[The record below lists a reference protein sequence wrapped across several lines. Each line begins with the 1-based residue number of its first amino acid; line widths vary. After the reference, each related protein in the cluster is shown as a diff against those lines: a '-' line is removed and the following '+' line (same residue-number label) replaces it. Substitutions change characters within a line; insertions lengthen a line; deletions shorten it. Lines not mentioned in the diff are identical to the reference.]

1 MKTKLILSMGILSAM
16 LLSGCG
22 GGSSSDGGSDGGDS
36 LDFTPI
42 VNYTVDATQT
52 YDGKTFITKLGADG
66 VFQAVKTSGYPN
78 INFINGVTQIT
89 IVNMTAEEK
98 FSGTLSDGD
107 KISATTNYDY
117 KQGTEHTV
125 GTSSQHG
132 SVDCTTTYQTPLPLV
147 VVDNGYIEIPDGFDE
162 STKISSTCPDWMDE
176 SQNLEATS
184 MKYLS
189 NVTITDSDN
198 QVSHISTY
206 NEL

>member
-1 MKTKLILSMGILSAM
+1 MSKKKILLLGNGVNRLSKDYSWKD
-16 LLSGCG
+16 LLEE
-22 GGSSSDGGSDGGDS
+22 
-36 LDFTPI
+36 L
-42 VNYTVDATQT
+42 VEKV
-52 YDGKTFITKLGADG
+52 GKRN
-66 VFQAVKTSGYPN
+66 AVKFIKEKPFALLYEEVALRTMKFQNRKEIELKKIISTLVKKIKPN
-78 INFINGVTQIT
+78 EFHKKFLEIDGNQI
-89 IVNMTAEEK
+89 
-98 FSGTLSDGD
+98 L
-107 KISATTNYDY
+107 TTNYDY
-117 KQGTEHTV
+117 KHGTEHTV